1 MVEGGAA
8 RNFITDVQDV
18 TRRERYDVVH
28 AMLPVPGADV
38 YQLRGG
44 TVPGQ
49 ARGSSRRRS
58 AAGRAVARAA
68 RACNGY
74 RRWLAATEARVA
86 ADRDT
91 CLLAVSEMVA
101 QEVREFY
108 GRTDNVRVVYNA
120 VDVPAVSAEE
130 RADWRQ
136 ELRFRLGLSSG
147 DLLLLT
153 AATNFE
159 IKGVRETIG
168 AVAAWHRKWSDM
180 RAVLVVLGR
189 DASEAEGYVRLAEA
203 RSVGLL
209 VRFVP
214 ASREIFRWYSAA
226 DACMLLSRYDPC
238 SRVVLEAAR
247 WGVPSITTE
256 FNGAAEAIVDG
267 AGIVVSSPDATRE
280 VLGAMEVMAD
290 AEARVRMLRRCLEI
304 SARLSMERHVAELR
318 EVYRTL

>member
-1 MVEGGAA
+1 MCTSFAAGQCRGRQGAVRGGEGGRGA
-8 RNFITDVQDV
+8 
-18 TRRERYDVVH
+18 
-28 AMLPVPGADV
+28 VP
-38 YQLRGG
+38 
-44 TVPGQ
+44 
-49 ARGSSRRRS
+49 
-58 AAGRAVARAA
+58 RAA

-108 GRTDNVRVVYNA
+108 GRMDNVRVVYNA

-189 DASEAEGYVRLAEA
+189 DASEAEGYVRLAEG

-214 ASREIFRWYSAA
+214 ASRRKIFGWYSAA
-226 DACMLLSRYDPC
+226 DACMLLSWYDPC

-267 AGIVVSSPDATRE
+267 RGSWCPRP
-280 VLGAMEVMAD
+280 MRR
-290 AEARVRMLRRCLEI
+290 AR
-304 SARLSMERHVAELR
+304 SWGQWK
-318 EVYRTL
+318 